1 MITIIDQIGRVVI
14 GKKVSETDTQL
25 TLNNPV
31 IVYVNPNQ
39 ETGQIQVQSFPYIF
53 VEFLDKDNRDKNNW
67 TFTKSSIVISDVVLD
82 SAIINQYNN
91 INSVRPQPPAGEPE
105 VIKLFSDDE

>member
-53 VEFLDKDNRDKNNW
+53 VEFLDKEHRDKNNW

-82 SAIINQYNN
+82 SAILNQYNN
-91 INSVRPQPPAGEPE
+91 INSVRTPEPAAEPQ
-105 VIKLFSDDE
+105 VIKLFED

>member
-14 GKKVSETDTQL
+14 GNKVSETDTQL
-25 TLNNPV
+25 TISNPV

-53 VEFLDKDNRDKNNW
+53 VEFLDKDHRDKNNW
-67 TFTKSSIVISDVVLD
+67 VFNKANIVVSDVVLD

-91 INSVRPQPPAGEPE
+91 INSVRPQPQAGGAE
-105 VIKLFSDDE
+105 VIKLFED

>member
-14 GKKVSETDTQL
+14 GNKVSETDTQL
-25 TLNNPV
+25 TINNPV

-53 VEFLDKDNRDKNNW
+53 VEFLVKN
-67 TFTKSSIVISDVVLD
+67 FI
-82 SAIINQYNN
+82 
-91 INSVRPQPPAGEPE
+91 GE
-105 VIKLFSDDE
+105 LWRFLH